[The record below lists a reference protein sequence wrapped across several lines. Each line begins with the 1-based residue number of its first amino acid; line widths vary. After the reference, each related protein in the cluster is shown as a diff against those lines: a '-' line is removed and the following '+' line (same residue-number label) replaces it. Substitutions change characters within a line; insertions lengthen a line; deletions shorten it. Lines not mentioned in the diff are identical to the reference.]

1 MGLLKFETLPVNT
14 LVGADRATF
23 DKVCNGVRIDPEFR
37 GRFRTTKCIE
47 RILDPVYRING
58 RRWEKLPEIKMEAPV
73 FILGHWRSGT
83 TFFHNVLS
91 GDSRYGYCTTYQ
103 TVFPH
108 IMLWGY
114 GFFRACTKVLMPSHR
129 PTDSVELGP
138 DLPQEEEFALV
149 NMMPY
154 SFYNFWFFPQLTGI
168 YRERYLLFNGITDK
182 EKETF
187 KYNLDKLIRISLYRQ
202 GKSVYLSKNPPH
214 TGRISTLLEMYPDAK
229 FIYLVRNPYTVFE
242 STRSFFRNIL
252 QSLQLQKISDRQLE
266 EEIIVTYSEL
276 FDKYESEKG
285 LIPEGNL
292 VEVRF
297 EDFEKDPLGMA
308 QEIYGRL
315 SVSGFENAR
324 SGMEKYVL
332 GHKSFKKNRYNYSER
347 TVRLV
352 EQNWNKALEKWDYR
366 L

>member
-14 LVGADRATF
+14 RVGADRATF

-83 TFFHNVLS
+83 TFVHNVLS

-285 LIPEGNL
+285 PIPEGNL

-332 GHKSFKKNRYNYSER
+332 GHNSFKKNRYNYSER

>member
-83 TFFHNVLS
+83 TFVHNVLS

-138 DLPQEEEFALV
+138 DLPQEEQFALV

-154 SFYNFWFFPQLTGI
+154 SF
-168 YRERYLLFNGITDK
+168 
-182 EKETF
+182 
-187 KYNLDKLIRISLYRQ
+187 
-202 GKSVYLSKNPPH
+202 
-214 TGRISTLLEMYPDAK
+214 
-229 FIYLVRNPYTVFE
+229 
-242 STRSFFRNIL
+242 
-252 QSLQLQKISDRQLE
+252 
-266 EEIIVTYSEL
+266 
-276 FDKYESEKG
+276 
-285 LIPEGNL
+285 
-292 VEVRF
+292 
-297 EDFEKDPLGMA
+297 
-308 QEIYGRL
+308 
-315 SVSGFENAR
+315 
-324 SGMEKYVL
+324 
-332 GHKSFKKNRYNYSER
+332 
-347 TVRLV
+347 
-352 EQNWNKALEKWDYR
+352 
-366 L
+366 

>member
-83 TFFHNVLS
+83 TFVHNVLS

-315 SVSGFENAR
+315 SVSGFEYAR